1 MNLQIQTRTLG
12 DVTILD
18 CSGKLVFGDETTLLR
33 DSVKHALKDS
43 PRLVLNLSKV
53 TYVDSSG
60 LGMLVALNAST
71 RATGGSL
78 KISGLDGRVND
89 LIQLTRLASAFELY
103 NSAEDAAAT
112 FNTTAGTSSPPE
124 WVA

>member
-33 DSVKHALKDS
+33 DAVKHALKDN

-78 KISGLDGRVND
+78 KISGLNGRVND

-112 FNTTAGTSSPPE
+112 YNTTAGTSSPPE